1 MRASVVLTPAE
12 SKRLLAKA
20 VVKMDEV
27 RIALE
32 KAYIILCSG
41 STTAL
46 VAQELFGIDIDVE
59 TFTCGLS
66 ISGVLCN
73 SDRDIRGEFPLIA
86 YRGNLIDAA
95 IDEALNDFHRETV
108 IIKGANAVDRD
119 GFVGIITSGYNG
131 GTLAK
136 SIGTFVSQGL
146 RIICPVGLEKAVFSV
161 PLSARYTGG
170 KRFDYSMGADY
181 GLFVLSTADVV
192 TEVQAISLLSGAQA
206 FHVASGG
213 IGGSEGAVVLAI
225 EGSEKEVLLAVEVI
239 NGVKGEPAQKG
250 VRMKCPG
257 QTKAAGTPKQCK
269 YVNCAFFDLEEKAL
283 PFWLRSS

>member
-20 VVKMDEV
+20 VAKMDDV
-27 RIALE
+27 RSAME

-46 VAQELFGIDIDVE
+46 VAQELFGIDLDVS

-73 SDRDIRGEFPLIA
+73 SDRAIRGQFPLIA
-86 YRGNLIDAA
+86 YKGKLVDAT

-108 IIKGANAVDRD
+108 ILKGANAVDRD

-136 SIGTFVSQGL
+136 AIGTFVSQGL

-161 PLSARYTGG
+161 PRAARYTGG

-181 GLFVLSTADVV
+181 GLFVLSTAEVI
-192 TEVQAISLLSGAQA
+192 TEVQAIGLLSGARA

-213 IGGSEGAVVLAI
+213 IGGSEGAVILAI
-225 EGSEKEVLLAVEVI
+225 EGSNKEVGSAIEVI

-257 QTKAAGTPKQCK
+257 QTEAAGTPKQCK
-269 YVNCAFFDLEEKAL
+269 YVNCAFFDLEEQAL
-283 PFWLRSS
+283 PLWLRSS

>member
-12 SKRLLAKA
+12 SKRLMAKA
-20 VVKMDEV
+20 VARMEEV
-27 RIALE
+27 RIAME
-32 KAYIILCSG
+32 TAYVIVCSG
-41 STTAL
+41 STTTL
-46 VAQELFGIDIDVE
+46 VAQELFGISIDVS

-86 YRGNLIDAA
+86 HKGELIDAT

-119 GFVGIITSGYNG
+119 GFVGIITSGYTG
-131 GTLAK
+131 GSLAQV
-136 SIGTFVSQGL
+136 IGTSVSQGL
-146 RIICPVGLEKAVFSV
+146 QIICPVGLEKAVFSV
-161 PLSARYTGG
+161 PRVARYTGG

-181 GLFVLSTADVV
+181 GLFVLSNAEVI
-192 TEVQAISLLSGAQA
+192 TEIEAVALLSGAQA

-213 IGGSEGAVVLAI
+213 IGGSEGAVILVIDGNEQEVRSAI
-225 EGSEKEVLLAVEVI
+225 ELV
-239 NGVKGEPAQKG
+239 NGVKGEPPLRG

-257 QTKAAGTPKQCK
+257 QTNAAGAPKQCK
-269 YVNCAFFDLEEKAL
+269 YVNCAFFDIEEHAL
-283 PFWLRSS
+283 PLWLRSS